1 MNATTTGTREAAPP
15 LAAVDEPAK
24 ATRPKVGRWQWAK
37 NPVAVLALAV
47 LATFP
52 SCLLGAIP
60 EPFGHSLA
68 AVALALVALASL
80 FSAVSAVAM
89 LVRSVRRRPA
99 PDDLSTLGAVF
110 LLPMASFWTLIGG
123 WLSLW
128 ATMGFR
134 RGRQLRSFG
143 RILLPPVVEGEAWTL
158 PREHEL
164 AAIDVDVRPA
174 LAAAWRENGRTE
186 HASVAA
192 FARLT
197 LDLMDLG
204 APPELLVAAQN
215 DALDEVR
222 HAELCFGL
230 ARALDGRAEGPGPF
244 PAAGSAK
251 GAFGPRTARLAAL
264 AVSSLVDGALHEGIS
279 ARVIA
284 RLARRCEVPSVAAL
298 LRTIARD
305 EGRHAAHGWD
315 VVVWCVAEGGRPIVE
330 ALNGALAALPAK
342 PQSSF
347 TDEARD
353 GGWERYGLH
362 GAELEDEEHAK
373 TRAFLAERLAALGAS
388 AERRAAA

>member
-1 MNATTTGTREAAPP
+1 M
-15 LAAVDEPAK
+15 
-24 ATRPKVGRWQWAK
+24 K
-37 NPVAVLALAV
+37 NPIAVLALAV

-52 SCLLGAIP
+52 SCFLAAIP
-60 EPFGHSLA
+60 PPFGQSLA
-68 AVALALVALASL
+68 AFALALVALASL
-80 FSAVSAVAM
+80 FAAGTAVAM
-89 LVRSVRRRPA
+89 LVRNLRDRAA
-99 PDDLSTLGAVF
+99 PGDLSTLGAMF
-110 LLPMASFWTLIGG
+110 LIPMASFWALVGG
-123 WLSLW
+123 WLALW

-143 RILLPPVVEGEAWTL
+143 RVLLPPVVEGEAWTL
-158 PREHEL
+158 PREHDL
-164 AAIDVDVRPA
+164 AGIAAGARHS

-204 APPELLVAAQN
+204 APPELLAAAQR

-244 PAAGSAK
+244 PAAGGAK
-251 GAFGPRTARLAAL
+251 GALGPRTARLAAL
-264 AVSSLVDGALHEGIS
+264 AVSSLVDGALHEGVS

-284 RLARRCEVPSVAAL
+284 RLARRCEIPSVAAL

-315 VVVWCVAEGGRPIVE
+315 VVRWCVAEGGTPVVA
-330 ALNGALAALPAK
+330 ALKGALAALPSK
-342 PQSSF
+342 PQSTFSA
-347 TDEARD
+347 EARH

-362 GAELEDEEHAK
+362 GARLEEEEHAS
-373 TRAFLAERLAALGAS
+373 TRAFLEERVAAIS
-388 AERRAAA
+388 AAA